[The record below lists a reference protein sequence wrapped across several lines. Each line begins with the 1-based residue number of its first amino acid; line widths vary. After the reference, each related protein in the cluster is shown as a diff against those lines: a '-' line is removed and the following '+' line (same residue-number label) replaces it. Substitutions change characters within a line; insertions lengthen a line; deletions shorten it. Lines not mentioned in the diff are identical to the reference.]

1 MREHEVLET
10 LTSMN
15 RNNQASLDV
24 EGLVLTLE
32 ALGKLGSTNCRVLI
46 TKARRR
52 RKTRPSACVDLTSGN
67 IPLFGTDIPL
77 LKCFDKA
84 TAAGV
89 TVNEV
94 DDPRAERAWNAYA
107 AVGKE
112 VLEYGQAK

>member
-1 MREHEVLET
+1 M
-10 LTSMN
+10 
-15 RNNQASLDV
+15 QLDV

-32 ALGKLGSTNCRVLI
+32 ALGELGSTNCRVLI
-46 TKARRR
+46 TKAPP
-52 RKTRPSACVDLTSGN
+52 PSQNEAIRLRGDLNCGN
-67 IPLFGTDIPL
+67 IPLSGTDIPL
-77 LKCFDKA
+77 LKWFEKA

-112 VLEYGQAK
+112 VLDYGRAK